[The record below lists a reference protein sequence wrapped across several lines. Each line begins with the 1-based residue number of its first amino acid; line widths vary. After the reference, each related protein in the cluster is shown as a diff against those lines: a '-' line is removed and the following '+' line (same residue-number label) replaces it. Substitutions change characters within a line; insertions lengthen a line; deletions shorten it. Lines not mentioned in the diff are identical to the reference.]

1 MENKKMSQPRD
12 ILTREGEIGE
22 MSVSLNLTK
31 LGHVVSVPM
40 TASTNG
46 YDLLVDATS
55 GVNEGK
61 ILKIQ
66 VKSCKPSPNGMV
78 TVPLINRRNSSVAK
92 NNRGQ
97 IHRYSEITDYIALHV
112 KGDDEIYYIPSGEL
126 PTDKT
131 SETFLLPRYSGS
143 SSKERLTDKW
153 RKLS

>member
-1 MENKKMSQPRD
+1 MSQPRD

-22 MSVSLNLTK
+22 MSVSLDLTK
-31 LGHVVSVPM
+31 HGHVVSVPM

-97 IHRYSEITDYIALHV
+97 VHRYSEIIDYIALHV
-112 KGDDEIYYIPSGEL
+112 KGDDEIYYIPACRL
-126 PTDKT
+126 PPDKT
-131 SETFLLPRYSGS
+131 CETFLLPRYSGT
-143 SSKERLTDKW
+143 SSKQRLTSACQ
-153 RKLS
+153 RLT